1 MADAVIYSFH
11 PGTMGGPALAD
22 LLMGRESPSG
32 KTPVTFP
39 STSGQCPIYYN
50 HANTGRPATG
60 AELGIADIPDD
71 AGNTF
76 LGCTSYYLDA
86 GHKPLYPF
94 GYGLTYTTFAYSDL
108 ALDKEQYAPD
118 GTIHVSFTLTNT
130 GKREATEVVQLYTA
144 DLVASVT
151 PSVADLR
158 RFDRVRL
165 APGESRRVEFDLPVS
180 ELAIVGSDLV
190 SRVEPGEFSLRVG
203 PDSTRG
209 CETKFSVK

>member
-144 DLVASVT
+144 DLV
-151 PSVADLR
+151 PSL
-158 RFDRVRL
+158 
-165 APGESRRVEFDLPVS
+165 
-180 ELAIVGSDLV
+180 

>member
-1 MADAVIYSFH
+1 M
-11 PGTMGGPALAD
+11 
-22 LLMGRESPSG
+22 
-32 KTPVTFP
+32 
-39 STSGQCPIYYN
+39 
-50 HANTGRPATG
+50 
-60 AELGIADIPDD
+60 
-71 AGNTF
+71 
-76 LGCTSYYLDA
+76 
-86 GHKPLYPF
+86 
-94 GYGLTYTTFAYSDL
+94 
-108 ALDKEQYAPD
+108 
-118 GTIHVSFTLTNT
+118 
-130 GKREATEVVQLYTA
+130 VQLYTA

-165 APGESRRVEFDLPVS
+165 APGQSRRVEFDLPVS